1 MSEIQPNTD
10 DDALD
15 KTRVVPFSAVPRS
28 RLPENDDEKTRLG
41 TLTPGRSDA
50 SCPVA
55 ADMPSKDIDSTRL
68 NPKSSRGTS
77 SPVEISASTRSSQIG
92 DFLKKDMS
100 EMQSNAGDDALDRT
114 RVVPLSTATGSRLP
128 EEDDEKTQVAGFAP
142 GRSDASRPDTT
153 NVPSHEI
160 SATRLN
166 PRTSPST
173 PSPVESSGSA
183 RPLQVGDVLKERFVL
198 EQVLG
203 EGGMGVV
210 FKALD
215 LRKREA
221 RDKDPYV
228 ALKVLNQDFQQNPVS
243 LIALQRETKRAQTL
257 SHPNI
262 INVYDFDRDG
272 RYVFMSMEYLEGQP
286 LNRLIRE
293 LPEGG
298 MPFKKAWPII
308 QGMAAALGYAHK
320 KNIVHSDFKPGNVFV
335 DKNGE
340 AKVLDFG
347 IACAAGR
354 ADKKGGDATVFNAR
368 DLGALTPAYASY
380 EMLRG
385 EEPDPCDDIYALA
398 CVTYELLAGKHPYAK
413 VSADVAVELKLQP
426 KPIPGLN
433 GRQWRGL
440 KRALAL
446 KREDRTPTA
455 EEFIGELQKR
465 SPLFYGTWAAATIAV
480 IAIGGNVYM
489 GLHTAKE
496 PPRVPTTLTAE
507 QQAKVADL
515 LELADIHF
523 EVGYLTAPTGA
534 NALWAYREALKI
546 DPYNEKAANG
556 IQKIAN
562 ALELEAWKA
571 FEEGDRVNSLKK
583 VLEGL
588 EAVPNHD
595 GLLKLKAKLER

>member
-1 MSEIQPNTD
+1 MSEIQPNAD

-15 KTRVVPFSAVPRS
+15 KTRVMPSSAAARS
-28 RLPENDDEKTRLG
+28 RPAENDDEKTRLAAFV
-41 TLTPGRSDA
+41 PGVPEAPPSI
-50 SCPVA
+50 A
-55 ADMPSKDIDSTRL
+55 ADAASDDIDSTRR
-68 NPKSSRGTS
+68 NPDTS
-77 SPVEISASTRSSQIG
+77 LGATLPVE
-92 DFLKKDMS
+92 
-100 EMQSNAGDDALDRT
+100 
-114 RVVPLSTATGSRLP
+114 PLP
-128 EEDDEKTQVAGFAP
+128 
-142 GRSDASRPDTT
+142 
-153 NVPSHEI
+153 
-160 SATRLN
+160 
-166 PRTSPST
+166 
-173 PSPVESSGSA
+173 SA

-221 RDKDPYV
+221 KDKDPYV
-228 ALKVLNQDFQQNPVS
+228 ALKVLNPEFQQNPVS

-262 INVYDFDRDG
+262 INVHDFDRDG
-272 RYVFMSMEYLEGQP
+272 RHVFMSMEYLEGRP
-286 LNRLIRE
+286 LNQVIRE

-298 MPFKKAWPII
+298 MAFKKAWPII
-308 QGMAAALGYAHK
+308 QGMAEALAYAHRK
-320 KNIVHSDFKPGNVFV
+320 HIVHSDFKPGNVFV

-340 AKVLDFG
+340 VKVLDFG

-354 ADKKGGDATVFNAR
+354 ADKKGGDATMFNAR
-368 DLGALTPAYASY
+368 ELGALTPAYASY

-385 EEPDPCDDIYALA
+385 EEPDPRDDIYAMA

-480 IAIGGNVYM
+480 IAVGGNVYM
-489 GLHTAKE
+489 GLYEVKE
-496 PPRVPTTLTAE
+496 PPRVPTALTAE
-507 QQAKVADL
+507 QRAKVADL

-546 DPYNEKAANG
+546 DPYNERAANG
-556 IQKIAN
+556 IHKIAD

-571 FEEGDRVNSLKK
+571 FEQGDRVDSLKK

-588 EAVPNHD
+588 EAMPNHD
-595 GLLKLKAKLER
+595 GLRKLKAKLER